1 MQVQFLHGTEMGN
14 AEFLCEDLENSVPEG
29 ISAKCNSMEDVD
41 PTDLNGDTLY
51 VFVVSTYGAGD
62 VPNTAQP
69 FYEDLQAA
77 KTDLSH
83 VRFAM
88 FGLGDSN
95 FSDTFNQG
103 SEKVM
108 GLLEE
113 CGAKRLGERG
123 LFDASGPEMPED
135 IAEPWLQGILEMAS
149 QST

>member
-1 MQVQFLHGTEMGN
+1 MGN
-14 AEFLCEDLENSVPEG
+14 AEFLCEDLEKSVPAG
-29 ISAKCNSMEDVD
+29 ISAKSDSMEDVA
-41 PTDLNGDTLY
+41 PTDLKDDTLY

-95 FSDTFNQG
+95 FSETFNQG

-108 GLLEE
+108 ALLEE
-113 CGAKRLGERG
+113 YGAKRLGDRG
-123 LFDASGPEMPED
+123 LFDASGPEVPED
-135 IAEPWLQGILEMAS
+135 IAEPWLKGILEMAFQAS
-149 QST
+149 